1 MELGHAWAHDAG
13 HATGTYMGVPNGLP
27 DVSPLPDAPSSHAC
41 HPDRMGAAP
50 LRQQPRLGLA
60 VYRAEYAA
68 ALGLLAISIGL
79 VLVAMAWDAPT
90 GFLVAAT
97 ALLIG
102 TAAFCVWTRAAVFYQ
117 ARARAGSLAS
127 QSVAWGPPLVMRV
140 ALVVIAASLGVIVV
154 AMATLNL
161 RPTPL
166 LILAIAFVAMA
177 LMAWRFFV
185 ARCEANPW
193 GIRCTFLSTTRIPWR
208 AVRSLEPRGKSA
220 FFQRV
225 VVVTEDGRKR
235 TLWVVDPRVPLSND
249 SARLL
254 IAELEAVRRSGV
266 SPGA

>member
-1 MELGHAWAHDAG
+1 MR
-13 HATGTYMGVPNGLP
+13 
-27 DVSPLPDAPSSHAC
+27 PSSQVI
-41 HPDRMGAAP
+41 HPDRMGATP
-50 LRQQPRLGLA
+50 LTQQPRLGLA
-60 VYRAEYAA
+60 VYRAEYVA
-68 ALGLLAISIGL
+68 ALGLLAVSIGL
-79 VLVAMAWDAPT
+79 VILAMAWDAPT
-90 GFLVAAT
+90 GFLVAAI

-140 ALVVIAASLGVIVV
+140 ALVVSASSFGVVVV

-161 RPTPL
+161 RPTAL
-166 LILAIAFVAMA
+166 LILAMAFVAMA
-177 LMAWRFFV
+177 FMAWRFFV
-185 ARCEANPW
+185 ARCEANRW
-193 GIRCTFLSTTRIPWR
+193 GIRCTLVSTIRIPWV
-208 AVRSLEPRGKSA
+208 AVRSLEPRGRSA

-235 TLWVVDPRVPLSND
+235 TLWVVDPRVPLSHD
-249 SARLL
+249 SAQLL